1 MFWSWTLVYII
12 FYSFHPSK
20 FHLNKLRHH
29 TPSSA
34 IYIFKNRMQWGEGVP
49 IVKLEDSNKMHFWIK
64 ATKSQVLTGY
74 WAHDIWELPSEFTVS
89 VKGPSNIIQEWK
101 WHHTLVWPQNE
112 VKLSGFFITAHVKMA
127 ELGLSNYQDDVSHN
141 TLSLIK
147 NKTIISMMTFL
158 EHVKTFFMVVADN
171 VTCKL
176 T

>member
-1 MFWSWTLVYII
+1 
-12 FYSFHPSK
+12 
-20 FHLNKLRHH
+20 
-29 TPSSA
+29 
-34 IYIFKNRMQWGEGVP
+34 
-49 IVKLEDSNKMHFWIK
+49 
-64 ATKSQVLTGY
+64 
-74 WAHDIWELPSEFTVS
+74 
-89 VKGPSNIIQEWK
+89 
-101 WHHTLVWPQNE
+101 
-112 VKLSGFFITAHVKMA
+112 MA